1 MRLRPR
7 DGARSPSV
15 MAVRN
20 RDLVGGFLLNFDDDE
35 IFHHRLLSGC
45 GVRDRLASNHVLR
58 VGYPK
63 YMI

>member
-1 MRLRPR
+1 M
-7 DGARSPSV
+7 

-20 RDLVGGFLLNFDDDE
+20 RDLLGGFLLNFDNDE

-45 GVRDRLASNHVLR
+45 GVRDRLAPNHVLR

-63 YMI
+63 YMIRQKLPPNNLT

>member
-7 DGARSPSV
+7 DGVRSPSM

-20 RDLVGGFLLNFDDDE
+20 RDLVGRFLLNFDNDE

-45 GVRDRLASNHVLR
+45 GVRDRLASDLIL
-58 VGYPK
+58 G
-63 YMI
+63 